1 MKRIK
6 LGVSPCLLGERVRYD
21 GGHKLDL
28 FLRDVLGRV
37 AQYVPVCPEV
47 ECGLPVPR
55 EPMHLEGDP
64 KSPRLIAN
72 WSRRDMTAQ
81 MLEWSKRRVRELDL
95 ENLDGFIFKSGSPA
109 SGMEGVMICSAAG
122 TWSRTGV
129 GLFARE
135 FMSRFPLAPVVDE
148 IKLRDPAIRENFIE
162 RIFSCGGKIFR
173 PSRNEISRK

>member
-109 SGMEGVMICSAAG
+109 ERHGGGHDLQRRRNLEQDR
-122 TWSRTGV
+122 SRS
-129 GLFARE
+129 LC
-135 FMSRFPLAPVVDE
+135 P
-148 IKLRDPAIRENFIE
+148 
-162 RIFSCGGKIFR
+162 
-173 PSRNEISRK
+173 